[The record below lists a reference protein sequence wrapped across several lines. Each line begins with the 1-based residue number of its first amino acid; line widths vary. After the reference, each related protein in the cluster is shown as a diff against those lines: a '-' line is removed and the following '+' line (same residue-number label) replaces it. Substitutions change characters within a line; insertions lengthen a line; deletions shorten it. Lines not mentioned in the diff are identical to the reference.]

1 MSGALDSQKS
11 GGQSLDTASIDNN
24 TDWHRLNGVG
34 CMRLREVSPEQV
46 LDAGV
51 VIPKQGGTESR

>member
-1 MSGALDSQKS
+1 MSGAFDFQISS
-11 GGQSLDTASIDNN
+11 GQALDTASIDNN

-46 LDAGV
+46 LDAEV
-51 VIPKQGGTESR
+51 VIPKQDGTESR